1 MEDVA
6 REEGISPGLAGGE
19 RELVAR
25 ARAHEEAAFE
35 SLFRRYRDK
44 IYRVVYGWCL
54 DSEVAMDLTQDVFL
68 KAFRSIG
75 SFKEESSFYTWL
87 CRIAINRCMDY
98 CRQKRKHREI
108 FLEEVAAEESAQ
120 REEEIPPSAV
130 QVEELK
136 RDLRNAIDQLSE
148 EARAAFTLRFFEG
161 LSYKEIADALECSIG
176 TVMSR
181 IFYARQR
188 LRELLKGHL

>member
-1 MEDVA
+1 MEDVE
-6 REEGISPGLAGGE
+6 REGGLSPGSEAGE
-19 RELVAR
+19 KELVAR

-35 SLFRRYRDK
+35 ALFKKYRDR

-68 KAFRSIG
+68 KAFKSIG
-75 SFKEESSFYTWL
+75 SFKEESAFYTWL
-87 CRIAINRCMDY
+87 CRIAINRCTDY
-98 CRQKRKHREI
+98 CRRKKKYKEI
-108 FLEEVAAEESAQ
+108 LMEEVATEESAD
-120 REEEIPPSAV
+120 REGETPPSAL

-188 LRELLKGHL
+188 LRELLKEHL

>member
-1 MEDVA
+1 MEDVE
-6 REEGISPGLAGGE
+6 REEGISPGLAGGD

-25 ARAHEEAAFE
+25 ARAHEEAGFE
-35 SLFRRYRDK
+35 SLFRKYRDK

-54 DSEVAMDLTQDVFL
+54 DSEAAMDLTQDVFL

-108 FLEEVAAEESAQ
+108 FLEEVAVEERAK

>member
-1 MEDVA
+1 MEDVE
-6 REEGISPGLAGGE
+6 REEGISQGLAGGD

-25 ARAHEEAAFE
+25 ARAHEEAGFE
-35 SLFRRYRDK
+35 SLFRKYRDK

-75 SFKEESSFYTWL
+75 SFKEKSSFYTWL

-108 FLEEVAAEESAQ
+108 FLEEVAVEERAK